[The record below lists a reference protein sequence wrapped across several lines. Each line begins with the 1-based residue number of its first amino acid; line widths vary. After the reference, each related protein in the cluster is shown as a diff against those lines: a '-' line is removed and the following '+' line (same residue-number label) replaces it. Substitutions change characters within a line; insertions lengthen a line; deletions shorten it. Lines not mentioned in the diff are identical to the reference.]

1 MMMMMTTDAG
11 RNKLHCSLP
20 KSTRCGCRGAFFMIL
35 TPHVCFDSPCATQ
48 LTMFVNAEPDALEA
62 RYDGLNLMG
71 VLNAE
76 CTCLVALAVLL
87 ECILRICV
95 FSNEELSTQIQLST

>member
-20 KSTRCGCRGAFFMIL
+20 KSTRCGCRGAFFMLL

-71 VLNAE
+71 VLTCRSPLRSWQLQRHPRYNAMHP
-76 CTCLVALAVLL
+76 
-87 ECILRICV
+87 
-95 FSNEELSTQIQLST
+95 